1 MPLETQRP
9 TAMNNCCKDCPDRVV
24 GCHSACD
31 RYILAKQKHD
41 RLMKEYKK
49 GNEAELVRLQRYFKE
64 RNRKAMAKK
73 KKAVIIRLNY
83 D

>member
-49 GNEAELVRLQRYFKE
+49 VTKPSWYACKDIL
-64 RNRKAMAKK
+64 RNVIVKLWLKRKKP
-73 KKAVIIRLNY
+73 L
-83 D
+83 